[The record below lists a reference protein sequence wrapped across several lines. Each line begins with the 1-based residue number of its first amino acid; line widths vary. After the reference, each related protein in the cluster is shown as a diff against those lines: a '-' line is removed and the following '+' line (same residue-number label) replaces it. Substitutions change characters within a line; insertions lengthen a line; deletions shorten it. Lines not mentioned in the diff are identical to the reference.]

1 MAQFQEKIMNIELK
15 NCIYEHTDSGP
26 DGLVEHTF
34 PDSVVPFDLKGL
46 LDAKILQFLKLVEEL
61 VDRILTFYM
70 ITDPSIGCRDQSPP
84 PREIALKNYL
94 KTPPVGNENQ
104 MAQWMNRIGEL
115 IEKMHPQVHKYVP
128 VGFPP
133 RSLHS
138 PTYSNWTPSFPVGLL
153 GIRPNSDC
161 KICQP
166 NWHEMA
172 GSEQFLSESS
182 LTQSDQSFIGL
193 SEIPRNFR

>member
-1 MAQFQEKIMNIELK
+1 MAQFQEKIINIELE

-70 ITDPSIGCRDQSPP
+70 ITDPSIGCRDQLPP
-84 PREIALKNYL
+84 LLREIALKTYL
-94 KTPPVGNENQ
+94 KTPPVGNENR

-115 IEKMHPQVHKYVP
+115 IEEMHPQVHNYVMIEGERSAVP
-128 VGFPP
+128 QRRWTAGAVGKPLAASSSYNLRHKP
-133 RSLHS
+133 DVALV
-138 PTYSNWTPSFPVGLL
+138 NVIGDE
-153 GIRPNSDC
+153 I
-161 KICQP
+161 
-166 NWHEMA
+166 M
-172 GSEQFLSESS
+172 S
-182 LTQSDQSFIGL
+182 LTGQMGG
-193 SEIPRNFR
+193 